1 MWELLTTTALQPTGW
16 GGTQTGTEE
25 EKIPPSGEAVKSR
38 NDKTKLTRQENREAV
53 PGERP

>member
-1 MWELLTTTALQPTGW
+1 MGAADSDCFTAHGVR
-16 GGTQTGTEE
+16 GTQTGMEE
-25 EKIPPSGEAVKSR
+25 EKIPPSGEAVRSR

>member
-1 MWELLTTTALQPTGW
+1 MGAADSDCFTAHGV
-16 GGTQTGTEE
+16 GGTQTGMEE